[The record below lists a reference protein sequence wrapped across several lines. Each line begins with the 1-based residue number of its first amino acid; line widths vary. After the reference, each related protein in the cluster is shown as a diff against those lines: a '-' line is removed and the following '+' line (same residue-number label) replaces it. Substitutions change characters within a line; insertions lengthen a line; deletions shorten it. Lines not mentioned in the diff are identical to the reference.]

1 MKTKKFFTILVCSVM
16 LFGISCSDENLPVQ
30 TADND
35 PAQARL
41 LSDEVEDATG
51 QGIVEGDILPPS
63 TIRTDDVNRYLTDYK
78 AVLKESFQES
88 QTHSSSIIIVKLFDD
103 TEPTAY
109 LVESFGSISN
119 TYRIYNYPQY
129 AKEWNI
135 PEEGLPVVLSGKA
148 YPASF
153 NPGFHRGNDSF
164 FDLELTTIKR
174 VLQ

>member
-1 MKTKKFFTILVCSVM
+1 MKTIIFTIALCSVM
-16 LFGISCSDENLPVQ
+16 LFGVSCSNENLSV
-30 TADND
+30 DD
-35 PAQARL
+35 SAQAGL

-63 TIRTDDVNRYLTDYK
+63 TIRTDDVNRYLTDHK
-78 AVLKESFQES
+78 TILKEPFQKS
-88 QTHSSSIIIVKLFDD
+88 QTHSSSIIIAKWFDD

-109 LVESFGSISN
+109 LVDDFVTISN

-153 NPGFHRGNDSF
+153 NPGFHRANDSF